1 VGTVWG
7 LSECLRSKPKLA
19 ADCYKALLPFVAP
32 KLRSIEVN
40 TPIGHEV
47 RVVEVATGICGAPG
61 SAVDHHRSSPLSGPN
76 A

>member
-1 VGTVWG
+1 M
-7 LSECLRSKPKLA
+7 RSKPRLA

-32 KLRSIEVN
+32 KLRSIEVESAGA
-40 TPIGHEV
+40 TEI

-61 SAVDHHRSSPLSGPN
+61 SAVDHRRSSPLGGPD

>member
-1 VGTVWG
+1 MQ
-7 LSECLRSKPKLA
+7 SKPRLA

-40 TPIGHEV
+40 APIGHEV

-61 SAVDHHRSSPLSGPN
+61 SAVDHRRSSPLGGPD